1 MLFTGR
7 WWKWGVRI
15 RSLLS
20 NWRVISQMLTTQSR
34 SVFSSCSSTVCILCT
49 LFMIVYDALF
59 INILTRLN
67 SSRDLITLTVSSFPD
82 RLVESCALKKA
93 IETVYTAYLPK
104 NTHPFLYLRYLFN
117 QLLIINNQVIAEFNT
132 LKQLQRWLL

>member
-1 MLFTGR
+1 MLIFVIKAHIMFFTGR

-20 NWRVISQMLTTQSR
+20 NWRVISQMPTTRSR
-34 SVFSSCSSTVCILCT
+34 SVSSSCSSTVCIFCT

-59 INILTRLN
+59 INILIVLN
-67 SSRDLITLTVSSFPD
+67 ISRHLITLTVRCFTD
-82 RLVESCALKKA
+82 RLVESSALKKA

-117 QLLIINNQVIAEFNT
+117 QELEIISNHLIC
-132 LKQLQRWLL
+132 